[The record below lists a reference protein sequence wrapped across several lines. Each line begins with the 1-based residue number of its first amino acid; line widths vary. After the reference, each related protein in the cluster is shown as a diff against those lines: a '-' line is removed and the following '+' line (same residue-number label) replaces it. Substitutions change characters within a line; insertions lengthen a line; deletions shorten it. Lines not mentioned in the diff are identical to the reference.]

1 MRASRERTA
10 MADGTRDR
18 DAESARRLESGSLP
32 VVADDRL
39 AQLRRTG
46 AFTSQ
51 LATSEFASLRA
62 VGFDPVGQVMG
73 TSVYRLGYI
82 PYSCSYGFGL
92 GGGGRSGYRAGST
105 TSIRSY
111 VQALHRA
118 RGLALGRLVDEC
130 RALGGDG
137 VVGVTAVRL
146 PFPGVSR
153 TFEFAVTGTAVRA
166 RGRLRPLRPFT
177 SDLSGQDVASL
188 LRAGYVP
195 TTLAYGISVGV
206 RHDDW
211 RTSRLSGAWAGNV
224 EIPGYTELVND
235 VRHWARTDFSAAVA
249 RSGGENAVLRDT
261 ELEIWAQEPSDGHR
275 DHFAIATL
283 VGTGIARFA
292 ARPVPPPAPLTILR
306 LDSRTPTTTR
316 GPR

>member
-1 MRASRERTA
+1 MAEGTTER
-10 MADGTRDR
+10 DN
-18 DAESARRLESGSLP
+18 ESARRLESGSLP
-32 VVADDRL
+32 VVADERL

-51 LATSEFASLRA
+51 LGTSEFATLRA

-73 TSVYRLGYI
+73 TTVYRLGYI
-82 PYSCSYGFGL
+82 PYTCSYGFGL
-92 GGGGRSGYRAGST
+92 GYSSYGSGST
-105 TSIRSY
+105 TSIHSY

-118 RGLALGRLVDEC
+118 RGLALGRLVAEC
-130 RALGGDG
+130 AALGGDG
-137 VVGVTAVRL
+137 VVGVTATRL

-153 TFEFAVTGTAVRA
+153 TIELTVTGTAVRA
-166 RGRLRPLRPFT
+166 RGRVRPQRPFT

-195 TTLAYGISVGV
+195 TTLAYGIGVGV

-211 RTSRLSGAWAGNV
+211 RTAGSANRWSGNV
-224 EIPGYTELVND
+224 EIPGYTGLVND
-235 VRHWARTDFSAAVA
+235 VRHWARQDFSATVA

-261 ELEIWAQEPSDGHR
+261 ELEIWEQEPSEGHR

-283 VGTGIARFA
+283 VGTGIARFTSP
-292 ARPVPPPAPLTILR
+292 PVPPPAPLTILR
-306 LDSRTPTTTR
+306 LDARSTSARTPTTTR

>member
-1 MRASRERTA
+1 
-10 MADGTRDR
+10 MADGTPER

-51 LATSEFASLRA
+51 LATSEFATLRA
-62 VGFDPVGQVMG
+62 AGFDPVGQVMG

-82 PYSCSYGFGL
+82 PYTCSYGFGL
-92 GGGGRSGYRAGST
+92 AYGAGGGRGGYRPGST
-105 TSIRSY
+105 TSVHGY

-118 RGLALGRLVDEC
+118 RELALGRLVDEC

-153 TFEFAVTGTAVRA
+153 TFEFSVTGTAVRA
-166 RGRLRPLRPFT
+166 RGQVRPRHPFT

-211 RTSRLSGAWAGNV
+211 RTTRMSGAWAGNV

-235 VRHWARTDFSAAVA
+235 VRHWARQDFTAAVA
-249 RSGGENAVLRDT
+249 LSGGENAVLRDT
-261 ELEIWAQEPSDGHR
+261 ELEIWEQEPSDGHR

-283 VGTGIARFA
+283 VGTGIARFT

-306 LDSRTPTTTR
+306 LDSRPSAARTATTTR
-316 GPR
+316 GHR

>member
-1 MRASRERTA
+1 
-10 MADGTRDR
+10 MADGTPER

-51 LATSEFASLRA
+51 LGTSEFATLRA

-73 TSVYRLGYI
+73 ASVYRLGYI
-82 PYSCSYGFGL
+82 PYSCNYGFGA
-92 GGGGRSGYRAGST
+92 RAFGT

-137 VVGVTAVRL
+137 VVGVTTARL

-153 TFEFAVTGTAVRA
+153 TFEFSVTGTAVRA
-166 RGRLRPLRPFT
+166 RGRVRPRHPFT

-188 LRAGYVP
+188 VRAGYVP

-211 RTSRLSGAWAGNV
+211 RTSTLSGAWAGNV

-235 VRHWARTDFSAAVA
+235 VRHWARQDFTGAVA
-249 RSGGENAVLRDT
+249 RSGGEHAVLRDT
-261 ELEIWAQEPSDGHR
+261 ELEIWEQEPSDGHR

-283 VGTGIARFA
+283 VGTAIARFS
-292 ARPVPPPAPLTILR
+292 ARPAPPPTPLTILR
-306 LDSRTPTTTR
+306 LDSRTSTARSR
-316 GPR
+316 GN